1 MRPFGSRH
9 RRPLMAGAL
18 ATLVLMLQFVTVGSS
33 RPARADTEPCG
44 TVAAPPPTS
53 STISHVV
60 WIVMDNK
67 SYSSI
72 IGSPNAPY
80 INGLA
85 AQCGLATNF
94 HTGESTALP
103 SLPHYLAMTSGSTQ
117 GVTDNKPP
125 SAHPL
130 NVPSIFS
137 QLGTGGWRA
146 LEESMP
152 SNCYRYSSG
161 SYAAR
166 HNPAAYYSNIRSQ
179 CTAQDVPLGAAPDI
193 SAPFTFLTPN
203 LTHDMSKTATN
214 TSVASQVKAG
224 DDWLA
229 TEMPLIL
236 NTPEYLSGS
245 TAVFLTWERATSA
258 TDQVPTLV
266 VSPYTVPG
274 TRSATAFTHYSL
286 LKTTEETL
294 GLGLLGRAGEA
305 GTASMAADF
314 NLAPAPSPPPPPPPA
329 ANPCGTATAL
339 PPVTWDHVVW
349 VVMENKTYDSIVS
362 SPDAPYINSLVQQCG
377 VATNFFA
384 VAQKLPK
391 IAMTS
396 GNTYDLA
403 DELPPAD
410 HPLAG
415 PSIFS
420 QLGTGNWRGLEES
433 MPSNCYLFNAGNYV
447 VRHNPAAYYTEARN
461 DCMSQDVPLA
471 ATPDLSTK
479 FTYVSPNL
487 PHSMHGTSTN
497 NTTASQVRAGDAWL
511 SAELPLL
518 LNSAEYLSGTTAVFL
533 TWDEGAG
540 TSQRVPTVVI
550 SPYTAPGTSSDIR
563 FDHYSM
569 LKTTEELLGYPAT
582 LGHAADPETVSMA
595 SAFNLTPILPPAAT
609 APLP

>member
-1 MRPFGSRH
+1 MRHG
-9 RRPLMAGAL
+9 G
-18 ATLVLMLQFVTVGSS
+18 
-33 RPARADTEPCG
+33 RAPSHQLDDQPCG
-44 TVAAPPPTS
+44 VDR
-53 STISHVV
+53 HGQQELFV
-60 WIVMDNK
+60 DHRQ
-67 SYSSI
+67 
-72 IGSPNAPY
+72 PNAPY

-117 GVTDNKPP
+117 GVTDNMPP

-294 GLGLLGRAGEA
+294 GSVCSVCSGGRVRRVPHPWRPTSTSRRHHLRPLPRLLQR
-305 GTASMAADF
+305 T
-314 NLAPAPSPPPPPPPA
+314 PA
-329 ANPCGTATAL
+329 APRRLC
-339 PPVTWDHVVW
+339 HR
-349 VVMENKTYDSIVS
+349 S
-362 SPDAPYINSLVQQCG
+362 
-377 VATNFFA
+377 
-384 VAQKLPK
+384 
-391 IAMTS
+391 
-396 GNTYDLA
+396 
-403 DELPPAD
+403 
-410 HPLAG
+410 
-415 PSIFS
+415 
-420 QLGTGNWRGLEES
+420 
-433 MPSNCYLFNAGNYV
+433 
-447 VRHNPAAYYTEARN
+447 
-461 DCMSQDVPLA
+461 
-471 ATPDLSTK
+471 
-479 FTYVSPNL
+479 
-487 PHSMHGTSTN
+487 
-497 NTTASQVRAGDAWL
+497 
-511 SAELPLL
+511 
-518 LNSAEYLSGTTAVFL
+518 
-533 TWDEGAG
+533 
-540 TSQRVPTVVI
+540 
-550 SPYTAPGTSSDIR
+550 PGTMSSG
-563 FDHYSM
+563 S
-569 LKTTEELLGYPAT
+569 
-582 LGHAADPETVSMA
+582 
-595 SAFNLTPILPPAAT
+595 
-609 APLP
+609 